1 MPCGVET
8 PQGILL
14 LADSFTTPHKKSLSS
29 FITINED
36 L

>member
-1 MPCGVET
+1 MPCVVDT

-14 LADSFTTPHKKSLSS
+14 LADIFNTPQKKSLSS
-29 FITINED
+29 